1 MAGPEVV
8 AGAAKAP
15 SASSRSKMTQDA
27 IAGLIARRKEVP
39 SSYGALKE
47 LVNAVYNIDV
57 GVSTIGSY
65 CRKADAADKLKKN
78 Q

>member
-8 AGAAKAP
+8 AEAAKAP
-15 SASSRSKMTQDA
+15 SASSRDA

-65 CRKADAADKLKKN
+65 RRKADAAVKLKKN